1 VRVENAITN
10 FKETNRESLPDR
22 IDFQMS
28 ALERAQLTMSE
39 LARDQKSLEDER
51 RLLVFEFNMKA
62 AKSSTG
68 AKPASGADLAAT
80 LTSLRAELAQK
91 SAVYSDSHPDIKALR
106 QQIRTVEDQLRAIP
120 AVEESQE
127 LSPEKLAELAK
138 TDPELGLVAQK
149 LTALDARA
157 TLLGQQRKEMEAAVA
172 RLSEIIAAGP
182 QTEKGLNE
190 LERQQVSIQK
200 ALEDIGQKFSTAQLG
215 ERLEQDQQAERFE
228 VIEQAVFPQEPIR
241 PQRGKLIVLALG
253 LAGAAGFAAVFG
265 VEFLNRSIRSASDLA
280 NTIYHRPL
288 VQIPYITT
296 RRELRLRRNRIIF
309 GAAGV
314 ATCIAAGLV
323 GLHFLYQPL
332 DILMFKVMSRLQI

>member
-1 VRVENAITN
+1 
-10 FKETNRESLPDR
+10 
-22 IDFQMS
+22 MS
-28 ALERAQLTMSE
+28 ALERSQTQLTDI
-39 LARDQKSLEDER
+39 ARDQKSLEDER

-62 AKSSTG
+62 AKSGSG
-68 AKPASGADLAAT
+68 AKPESGADVAAT
-80 LTSLRAELAQK
+80 LATLRAELAQK
-91 SAVYSDSHPDIKALR
+91 SAIYSESHPDIKALR
-106 QQIRTVEDQLRAIP
+106 QQIKTMEDQLRAIP
-120 AVEESQE
+120 AVEEAQQ

-149 LTALDARA
+149 ITALDARGV
-157 TLLGQQRKEMEAAVA
+157 LLGDQRKEVEAAIA
-172 RLSEIIAAGP
+172 RLLEIITAGP

-228 VIEQAVFPQEPIR
+228 VIEQAVTPQEPIR

-265 VEFLNRSIRSASDLA
+265 AEFLNRSIRTASDLA

-296 RRELRLRRNRIIF
+296 RRELRQRRNRIIF